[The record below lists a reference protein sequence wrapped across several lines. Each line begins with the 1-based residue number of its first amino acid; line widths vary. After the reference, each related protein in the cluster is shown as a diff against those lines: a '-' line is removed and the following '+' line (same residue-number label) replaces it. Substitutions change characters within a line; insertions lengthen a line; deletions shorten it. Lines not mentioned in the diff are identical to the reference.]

1 MNDLQINYFFII
13 MIFDIS
19 NVGYEKYALFVLFKI
34 VLFITGQ
41 KVWNLYSIIFEDLPL
56 YLLYYTL
63 TR

>member
-19 NVGYEKYALFVLFKI
+19 YVGYEKYALFVLFKI